1 MHTML
6 FPTVV
11 ELQSEKNRTQA
22 LSVPLGCGEER
33 GKRERAEREEE
44 RDREHLRN
52 PEADGFAKDE
62 HKSTHNDAQT
72 HTEGGSYA
80 QTGIQT
86 H

>member
-1 MHTML
+1 M
-6 FPTVV
+6 
-11 ELQSEKNRTQA
+11 EKR
-22 LSVPLGCGEER
+22 G
-33 GKRERAEREEE
+33 GKRERAERGEE

-72 HTEGGSYA
+72 HTEGVEGGSDA